1 VTEDELE
8 AKKADLPKLTF
19 ATRHPIRDFN
29 TKEFAD
35 LDALQSNIA
44 YADEGE
50 PTYYSKYTLG
60 TSEDESVQKVTA
72 TEQMA
77 LGGSEVY
84 DMNPIIFIRASTPII
99 NEHDALPQIKLT
111 DFFSQ
116 MEED

>member
-1 VTEDELE
+1 MTEDELE

-19 ATRHPIRDFN
+19 ATRHPIRDLN
-29 TKEFAD
+29 TKDFAD

-44 YADEGE
+44 FADEGE
-50 PTYYSKYTLG
+50 PTYYAKYTLG

-84 DMNPIIFIRASTPII
+84 DMNPIIFIRASTPIV